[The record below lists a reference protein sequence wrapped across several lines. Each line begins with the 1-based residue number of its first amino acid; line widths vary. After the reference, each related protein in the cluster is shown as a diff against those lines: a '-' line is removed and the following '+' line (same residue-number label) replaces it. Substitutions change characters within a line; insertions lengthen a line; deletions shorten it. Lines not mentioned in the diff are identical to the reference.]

1 MKISDTGVFRSN
13 VFQLLLILTITFSMY
28 FGLRVE
34 LQLLMHD
41 EVLDFYYYNKRILQG
56 DLKD

>member
-1 MKISDTGVFRSN
+1 MKISDTGVFRS
-13 VFQLLLILTITFSMY
+13 VFQLLLILTITFSVY
-28 FGLRVE
+28 FGLRVK